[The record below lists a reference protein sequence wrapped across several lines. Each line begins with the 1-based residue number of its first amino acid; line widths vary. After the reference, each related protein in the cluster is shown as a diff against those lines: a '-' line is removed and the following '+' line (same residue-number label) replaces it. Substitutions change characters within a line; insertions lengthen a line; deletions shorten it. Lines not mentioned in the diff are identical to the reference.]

1 MRFLAERV
9 GPPSQLR
16 RDHSRAIAP
25 KLACHYTRAEADGGE
40 SGIRAVSRRANSRA
54 GLCLKAT
61 RDANSRLAGIG
72 GESGIRT
79 HGRVSPTH
87 AFQACSFNH
96 SDISPLWNQTT
107 AVTRW
112 KIANCVRP
120 PNVPRS
126 LTGMRPPLP
135 ARMGERFQY
144 KRSLENETSQ
154 VPIRRESTVARA
166 FRSTETLRPRHSGW
180 PRDKRVR
187 WRWRASGGA
196 LLPIAGHDE
205 FYDEGETYGRL
216 DLLRHGNDDRRR
228 PDGFDVRGSQR
239 R

>member
-1 MRFLAERV
+1 MPLV
-9 GPPSQLR
+9 
-16 RDHSRAIAP
+16 
-25 KLACHYTRAEADGGE
+25 
-40 SGIRAVSRRANSRA
+40 
-54 GLCLKAT
+54 
-61 RDANSRLAGIG
+61 RL
-72 GESGIRT
+72 
-79 HGRVSPTH
+79 V
-87 AFQACSFNH
+87 FQACSFNH

-107 AVTRW
+107 AATRW

-205 FYDEGETYGRL
+205 FYDEGETSVSMCEDRSAADAAGAPRWAL
-216 DLLRHGNDDRRR
+216 WGAAAITTLLRPLGVRIHGQ
-228 PDGFDVRGSQR
+228 G
-239 R
+239 